1 MCVRLRAEYSKEL
14 DEQLNKGETM
24 NNPEIIKVDFHDNEC
39 IALTNEYG
47 DRIIVDNEFMQLL
60 RDRLPNI
67 KDIYNFLTGM
77 F

>member
-1 MCVRLRAEYSKEL
+1 
-14 DEQLNKGETM
+14 M